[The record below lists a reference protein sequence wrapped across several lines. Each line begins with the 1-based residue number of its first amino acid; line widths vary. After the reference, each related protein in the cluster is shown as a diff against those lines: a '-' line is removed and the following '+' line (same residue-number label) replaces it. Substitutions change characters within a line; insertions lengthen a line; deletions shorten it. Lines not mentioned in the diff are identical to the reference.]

1 MQVEQEPRGKVRG
14 KLLLSPITGGS
25 IETVNRNAR
34 YPQIDYAGLTN
45 GTIKMKEKQPP
56 ENISNILGRKNEP
69 RTAQVGA
76 ISKAQKQQKDFKVS
90 KYSLLRYRKNPK
102 VEPNWRTR
110 GETLRFFINSVAN
123 HQKNWRR
130 GTFGEKIVLKTLT
143 MPKKLKEWTLWDFST
158 SDQSENSKKIAGGPF
173 GEIFFS
179 KKKPHRA
186 ENTVR
191 EYPLIPLSFLHDVKI
206 LFRKLLK
213 YFKFAN

>member
-14 KLLLSPITGGS
+14 KLLISPITGGS

-69 RTAQVGA
+69 GTAQVGA

-130 GTFGEKIVLKTLT
+130 GTFGEKIILKTLT
-143 MPKKLKEWTLWDFST
+143 MPKKLKEGTLWDFST
-158 SDQSENSKKIAGGPF
+158 SDLSENSKKNCRGTLWGNFFFEKKASQSRKYCKGVPF
-173 GEIFFS
+173 DPFEFLTWC
-179 KKKPHRA
+179 
-186 ENTVR
+186 ENT
-191 EYPLIPLSFLHDVKI
+191 ISQA
-206 LFRKLLK
+206 
-213 YFKFAN
+213 FKVL